1 MRTLYDSAITEA
13 ISQDER
19 FNEIAQMLVTLGRA
33 LQQVGLPSHRI
44 EQSLIKIAEQFQ
56 VPVEVLSFGT
66 GQIISFHRPTG
77 PWTFVLR
84 TQPAT
89 ADLDRLSQLTVIGE
103 RLMQGSI
110 TPLAARARVERVMHP
125 TGRPGLVAIVLA
137 YVCSAAAFSVF
148 FGGGW
153 WELVVSTCVG
163 LAVGLIAV
171 AMRRVRQPGRL
182 FELAAAMAAAAI
194 AGTADQVLGAYGGW
208 IPLAAGLII
217 LLPGMALVDAL
228 EELASGQLLSGAG
241 RFAGVG
247 VAFLAL
253 TFGVIAGY
261 SLTSYLPEVDNVDPE
276 EFSKWAIIP
285 ALLVVSVGS
294 LIRFRA
300 RVSDWPI
307 ILIAS
312 VVALI
317 GSRISKAYV
326 GDILG
331 MFLASLLLGV
341 VAGAYS
347 RWSRRPHQ
355 LIVVPGLALLVPGSV
370 GYRSLETLAGQDADL
385 AVVTAFQMFMIAM
398 ALVAGLLF
406 SNATDSPSDARLT
419 PVVVRRSAAALTG
432 QGLQAGIGVRSLN
445 RGRHLH
451 RRLLGARLRG
461 GLWRR
466 SGARGACGPFGP
478 LSEGA
483 GGGTRSK
490 FSIRLDRSRV

>member
-1 MRTLYDSAITEA
+1 MKTLYDSAITEA
-13 ISQDER
+13 ISPDEK
-19 FNEIAQMLVTLGRA
+19 FNEIAQLIVALGRA

-44 EQSLIKIAEQFQ
+44 EHCLIQIAERFQ

-66 GQIISFHRPTG
+66 GQIISFHRSTG

-89 ADLDRLSQLTVIGE
+89 ADLDRLSQLTVISE
-103 RLMQGSI
+103 RLLLGSI
-110 TPLAARARVERVMHP
+110 TPLAARARIERTMQP
-125 TGRPGLVAIVLA
+125 TGRPGRAAVVLA

-153 WELVVSTCVG
+153 REVSVATCVG

-194 AGTADQVLGAYGGW
+194 AGTADEVLGAYGGW

-217 LLPGMALVDAL
+217 LLPGMALVDSL
-228 EELASGQLLSGAG
+228 EELASGQLISGAG

-253 TFGVIAGY
+253 TFGVIVGH
-261 SLTSYLPEVDNVDPE
+261 SISNFLPDVSNIPPDPLPN
-276 EFSKWAIIP
+276 WAILP

-300 RVSDWPI
+300 RAADWPV
-307 ILIAS
+307 ILVAS
-312 VVALI
+312 ALALI
-317 GSRISKAYV
+317 GSRIAKYYV

-331 MFLASLLLGV
+331 MFLASLLLGLI
-341 VAGAYS
+341 AGVYA
-347 RWSRRPHQ
+347 RWARRPHE

-370 GYRSLETLAGQDADL
+370 GYRSLETLASQDTDL
-385 AVVTAFQMFMIAM
+385 AISTAFQMFMIAM

-406 SNATDSPSDARLT
+406 SNAL
-419 PVVVRRSAAALTG
+419 VRQRT
-432 QGLQAGIGVRSLN
+432 I
-445 RGRHLH
+445 
-451 RRLLGARLRG
+451 
-461 GLWRR
+461 
-466 SGARGACGPFGP
+466 
-478 LSEGA
+478 
-483 GGGTRSK
+483 
-490 FSIRLDRSRV
+490 D